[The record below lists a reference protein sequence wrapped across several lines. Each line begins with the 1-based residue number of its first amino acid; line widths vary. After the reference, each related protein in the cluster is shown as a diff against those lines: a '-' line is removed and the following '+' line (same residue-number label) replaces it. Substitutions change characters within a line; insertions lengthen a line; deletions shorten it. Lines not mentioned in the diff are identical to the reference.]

1 MTAELMR
8 TVNIEKNAGEI
19 LELGERG
26 ENDFEFS
33 NLDLKLGSSL
43 NPASYLRKSVLEKQ
57 IEMVVLMWLS
67 HYKLILETE
76 DFFGNEERLENAKR
90 ILKNADKIL
99 LRLAPLL
106 RSDPRVLSIRVKYIG
121 RRANYQATDLLQP
134 PGEKGILFWI
144 AEWMKE
150 IRPRRGRPPKSVLAN
165 CAEEIAILFK
175 ERTGRRRWEEV
186 GRIVAKAFEQYLPP
200 DNGKRDHCLWIR
212 KLVMR
217 NRNHQQWTKVE

>member
-134 PGEKGILFWI
+134 PGEKGILFWS
-144 AEWMKE
+144 
-150 IRPRRGRPPKSVLAN
+150 RRVD
-165 CAEEIAILFK
+165 
-175 ERTGRRRWEEV
+175 ER
-186 GRIVAKAFEQYLPP
+186 
-200 DNGKRDHCLWIR
+200 D
-212 KLVMR
+212 
-217 NRNHQQWTKVE
+217 